1 MSPSLPSA
9 AEGCCLITGGAGNLA
24 SRVAWALE
32 KRFDRLILTD
42 IVSAPSTPIPANAIY
57 EQMDIGDF
65 VRLERLT
72 QTHRP
77 NAIIHLAS
85 LLSGS
90 SEKDR
95 RKTWHINTTAT
106 LEIIEQALRLSNC
119 RVLFASTLATYGGD
133 LPKVVREDQPQWPS
147 TLYGVTKVACER
159 LGAYARE
166 AQGLDFRCVR
176 LPIILSPQA
185 PPQAVSAMVS
195 RAFVE
200 SMETGRFIFRAR
212 PETRVASL
220 YVKDVIL
227 GFVDL
232 LQAPCE
238 KIGQP
243 VYNLAGYTATLAEF
257 SAAILKRLPKAEHRF
272 EPDPEVESVLARWP
286 GALDD
291 SCARRDWGWSHRYD
305 LEATA
310 ADFLRAK
317 A

>member
-1 MSPSLPSA
+1 MSSSSLAP

-24 SRVAWALE
+24 AWTAWALE
-32 KRFDRLILTD
+32 KRFERLILTD
-42 IVSAPSTPIPANAIY
+42 IVPAPSTPIPVNAIY
-57 EQMDIGDF
+57 DQMDIGD
-65 VRLERLT
+65 VTKLERLV

-77 NAIIHLAS
+77 NAIVHLAS

-106 LEIIEQALRLSNC
+106 LEILEQALRLPNC

-133 LPKVVREDQPQWPS
+133 LPKFVTEDQPQWPT
-147 TLYGVTKVACER
+147 TLYGATKVACER
-159 LGAYARE
+159 LGAYFRE

-200 SMETGRFIFRAR
+200 SKEAGRFVFRAR
-212 PETRVASL
+212 PEMKVASL
-220 YVKDVIL
+220 YVKDVIS

-232 LQAPCE
+232 LLAPCE
-238 KIGQP
+238 KINQP
-243 VYNLAGYTATLAEF
+243 VYNLAGYSATLGEF
-257 SAAILKRLPKAEHRF
+257 SDAILKRLPKVEHRF
-272 EPDPEVESVLARWP
+272 EPETEVERVLAGWP
-286 GALDD
+286 GDLDD
-291 SCARRDWGWSHRYD
+291 SHARRDWGWKHRFD
-305 LEATA
+305 LDATA
-310 ADFLRAK
+310 ADFLGVSS
-317 A
+317 

>member
-1 MSPSLPSA
+1 
-9 AEGCCLITGGAGNLA
+9 
-24 SRVAWALE
+24 VAWALE

-42 IVSAPSTPIPANAIY
+42 IVPAFTSPAPPNAIY

-65 VRLERLT
+65 ARLERLV

-85 LLSGS
+85 LLSAS

-119 RVLFASTLATYGGD
+119 RVLFASTLATYGGH
-133 LPKVVREDQPQWPS
+133 LPKLVGEDEPQWPS

-185 PPQAVSAMVS
+185 PPAALSAMVS

-200 SMETGRFIFRAR
+200 SMENGRFVFHAR
-212 PETRVASL
+212 PETLVASL
-220 YVKDVIL
+220 YVKDVIS

-232 LQAPCE
+232 LEAPCE
-238 KIGQP
+238 RIAQP
-243 VYNLAGYTATLAEF
+243 VYNLAGYTATLADF
-257 SAAILKRLPKAEHRF
+257 SAAILKRLPRVEHRF
-272 EPDPEVESVLARWP
+272 EPDPDIEGVLAGWP

-291 SCARRDWGWSHRYD
+291 APARRDWGWNHRFD

-310 ADFLRAK
+310 DDFLGGK